1 MPSCLFHFRI
11 ILGLRYWSS
20 FTAFLNETS
29 LHFNPTANNNQCNY
43 SKLYSGRQK
52 KVVTMNQ
59 WVMLVVPNTAVV
71 WPSQKKGKGLCQLSK
86 GLPHSAGHWGGPPL
100 LLHSGRRDFFRSQG
114 DRGPGGV
121 GLHCAW
127 PGQPGWGSACSG
139 GPSAQ
144 MSAHAERTLES
155 DGKKKKKKKTRVF
168 TVKGPQSDHWGIY
181 WTPTVDFALLN
192 NDFFFFCTK
201 MYCCQKLE
209 GFEGECTRPKQKI
222 YKILMWLWSQMV
234 F

>member
-1 MPSCLFHFRI
+1 MRHRYTSIPLLTI
-11 ILGLRYWSS
+11 ISAIL
-20 FTAFLNETS
+20 
-29 LHFNPTANNNQCNY
+29 NY
-43 SKLYSGRQK
+43 SIQQNHSYIQEGKK

-71 WPSQKKGKGLCQLSK
+71 WPSRKKGKGLCQLSK
-86 GLPHSAGHWGGPPL
+86 GLPHSVGHWGGPPL
-100 LLHSGRRDFFRSQG
+100 LLHSGRRDFFRPQG

-192 NDFFFFCTK
+192 NDFFLHEDVLLSET
-201 MYCCQKLE
+201 
-209 GFEGECTRPKQKI
+209 GGIWRR
-222 YKILMWLWSQMV
+222 V
-234 F
+234 H

>member
-1 MPSCLFHFRI
+1 MRHRYTSIPLLTIISDITPFNKITAIFRR
-11 ILGLRYWSS
+11 G
-20 FTAFLNETS
+20 
-29 LHFNPTANNNQCNY
+29 
-43 SKLYSGRQK
+43 K

-59 WVMLVVPNTAVV
+59 WVMLVVPNTAAV
-71 WPSQKKGKGLCQLSK
+71 WPSRKKKRAKDCASYLKVGHTQPDTEVVLLYSSTPAGETSLGHRETEGL
-86 GLPHSAGHWGGPPL
+86 GE
-100 LLHSGRRDFFRSQG
+100 SGY
-114 DRGPGGV
+114 
-121 GLHCAW
+121 CAW

-192 NDFFFFCTK
+192 NDFFFCTK

-209 GFEGECTRPKQKI
+209 GFEGECTRRKKYI
-222 YKILMWLWSQMV
+222 YEILMWLWSQMA

>member
-1 MPSCLFHFRI
+1 
-11 ILGLRYWSS
+11 
-20 FTAFLNETS
+20 
-29 LHFNPTANNNQCNY
+29 
-43 SKLYSGRQK
+43 
-52 KVVTMNQ
+52 MNQ
-59 WVMLVVPNTAVV
+59 WAMLVVPNTAVV
-71 WPSQKKGKGLCQLSK
+71 WPSRKKKKKGKGLCQLSK

-100 LLHSGRRDFFRSQG
+100 LLHSGRRDFFRPQG

-155 DGKKKKKKKTRVF
+155 DGKKKKEKENQGLYGKR
-168 TVKGPQSDHWGIY
+168 
-181 WTPTVDFALLN
+181 TPIWPLGNLLN
-192 NDFFFFCTK
+192 TNCRFRTIKQWFFIFFCTK

-209 GFEGECTRPKQKI
+209 GFEGECTRRKKYIYMKYWCGYGHRWPSRFLKRYTLALLIASPVYLCISQLYLLLKQKQ
-222 YKILMWLWSQMV
+222 WSLFHPSVITQQTR
-234 F
+234 FFL

>member
-1 MPSCLFHFRI
+1 MRHRYTSIPLLTIISDITPFNKITAIFRR
-11 ILGLRYWSS
+11 G
-20 FTAFLNETS
+20 
-29 LHFNPTANNNQCNY
+29 
-43 SKLYSGRQK
+43 K
-52 KVVTMNQ
+52 KVVTVNQ

-71 WPSQKKGKGLCQLSK
+71 WPSREKKKGKGLCQLSK
-86 GLPHSAGHWGGPPL
+86 GRPHSAGHWGGPPL
-100 LLHSGRRDFFRSQG
+100 LLHSGRRDFFRPQG

-192 NDFFFFCTK
+192 NDWFFLHKDVLLSET
-201 MYCCQKLE
+201 
-209 GFEGECTRPKQKI
+209 GGIWGR
-222 YKILMWLWSQMV
+222 V
-234 F
+234 H